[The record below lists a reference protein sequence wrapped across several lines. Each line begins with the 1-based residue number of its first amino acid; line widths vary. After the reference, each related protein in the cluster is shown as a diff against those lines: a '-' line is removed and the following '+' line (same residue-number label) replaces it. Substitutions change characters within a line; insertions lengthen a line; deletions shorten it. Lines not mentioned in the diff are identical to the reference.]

1 MRLTLWQL
9 NESYQALVKFAQT
22 ELPKDKHKLAYKL
35 SRVMK
40 SAKIE
45 IDALGESLQEL
56 AQKCG
61 VKLGAPDNDPEKL
74 GDYNDRAKAFMKDT
88 YCDLWGEPI
97 KFDDLTDI
105 SITAFD
111 LALLDWL
118 IVEEEE
124 KQQAQSATT

>member
-1 MRLTLWQL
+1 MKL
-9 NESYQALVKFAQT
+9 AQT
-22 ELPKDKHKLAYKL
+22 ELPKDKHRLAYRL

-40 SAKIE
+40 SAKTE
-45 IDALGESLQEL
+45 IDALGESLHDL

-74 GDYNDRAKAFMKDT
+74 GDYNNQAKTFMRESW
-88 YCDLWGEPI
+88 CDLWGEPI
-97 KFDDLTDI
+97 KLDDLADV

-118 IVEEEE
+118 IVEEE